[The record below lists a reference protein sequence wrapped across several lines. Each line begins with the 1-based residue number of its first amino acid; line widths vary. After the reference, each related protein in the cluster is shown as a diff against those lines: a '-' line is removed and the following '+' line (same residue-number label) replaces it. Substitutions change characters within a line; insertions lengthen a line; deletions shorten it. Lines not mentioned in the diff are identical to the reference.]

1 MGPLGGA
8 HLSRFCLGTMRL
20 NGAGDVA
27 GAARI
32 IDHALELGIT
42 SFHCSSEYETFPLF
56 EQAWSRRQNRAA
68 GSVIAKVG
76 VPHFGEPRF
85 CARTF
90 REKVD
95 SYLKSLS
102 LERLEVVQ
110 WLLRYELRE
119 ETARQRILAESE
131 EEISALVA
139 DLKRSGKIAAL
150 VSFPYTQ
157 GIAEAVLQMDFCD
170 GLAVYVNPLER
181 EMDAVIQSA
190 APLGK
195 GVVAIRPYAAGRIFS
210 ETELAPSDALDHVF
224 SFPAIVSAV
233 VSASSTEHLD
243 LLWQYESSHPLN
255 GRHDVSI

>member
-1 MGPLGGA
+1 
-8 HLSRFCLGTMRL
+8 MRL

-56 EQAWSRRQNRAA
+56 EQAWKRRQNRSAA
-68 GSVIAKVG
+68 SVIAKIG

-95 SYLKSLS
+95 SYLKLLS
-102 LERLEVVQ
+102 IERLEVVQ
-110 WLLRYELRE
+110 WLLRHDLRD
-119 ETARQRILAESE
+119 ETGRQRILAESE

-139 DLKRSGKIAAL
+139 DLKRAGKIAAF

-157 GIAEAVLQMDFCD
+157 GIAEAVLRMDYCD

-181 EMDAVIQSA
+181 EMDSMIHKA
-190 APLGK
+190 AALGK

-210 ETELAPSDALDHVF
+210 ETQLAPSDALDHVF
-224 SFPAIVSAV
+224 GFPAVVSCV

-243 LLWQYESSHPLN
+243 LLGQYESSHPLN
-255 GRHDVSI
+255 GRHDVSL

>member
-1 MGPLGGA
+1 
-8 HLSRFCLGTMRL
+8 MRL

-27 GAARI
+27 GAARL
-32 IDHALELGIT
+32 IDHALDLGIT

-56 EQAWSRRQNRAA
+56 EEAWRRRRNRGAA
-68 GSVIAKVG
+68 SVIAKVA

-95 SYLKSLS
+95 FYLKALS

-119 ETARQRILAESE
+119 EAARQRILTESE
-131 EEISALVA
+131 EEISALVEE
-139 DLKRSGKIAAL
+139 LKRSGKIAAL

-157 GIAEAVLQMDFCD
+157 GIAEAVLGMDFCD

-181 EMDAVIQSA
+181 EMDSMIQSA
-190 APLGK
+190 DSLGK
-195 GVVAIRPYAAGRIFS
+195 GVVAIRPYAAGRVFS
-210 ETELAPSDALDHVF
+210 ETGLSPSEALEHVF
-224 SFPAIVSAV
+224 SFPAVVSAV
-233 VSASSTEHLD
+233 VSASSKEHLD
-243 LLWQYESSHPLN
+243 LLRQYESSHPLS
-255 GRHDVSI
+255 GRFDVSL

>member
-1 MGPLGGA
+1 
-8 HLSRFCLGTMRL
+8 MRL

-56 EQAWSRRQNRAA
+56 EEAWSRRQNR
-68 GSVIAKVG
+68 GSASIIAKVA

-85 CARTF
+85 CAKTF
-90 REKVD
+90 REKID
-95 SYLKSLS
+95 FYLKALS
-102 LERLEVVQ
+102 LERLDVVQ

-119 ETARQRILAESE
+119 EAARQRILAESE

-157 GIAEAVLQMDFCD
+157 GIAEAVLRMDYCD

-181 EMDAVIQSA
+181 EMDPLIQSA
-190 APLGK
+190 GTLGK
-195 GVVAIRPYAAGRIFS
+195 GVVAIRPYAAGRVFS

-224 SFPAIVSAV
+224 SFPAVVTAV
-233 VSASSTEHLD
+233 VSASSKAHLD
-243 LLWQYESSHPLN
+243 LLGRYESSNPLS
-255 GRHDVSI
+255 GRHDVPL

>member
-1 MGPLGGA
+1 
-8 HLSRFCLGTMRL
+8 MRL

-56 EQAWSRRQNRAA
+56 EQAWSRRQSRDA

-85 CARTF
+85 SARAF

-102 LERLEVVQ
+102 IERLEVVQ
-110 WLLRYELRE
+110 WLLRYDLRDE
-119 ETARQRILAESE
+119 DGRQRILAESE

-157 GIAEAVLQMDFCD
+157 GIADAVLQMDFCD
-170 GLAVYVNPLER
+170 GLALYVNPLER
-181 EMDAVIQSA
+181 EMDEAIHSA
-190 APLGK
+190 ARLGK
-195 GVVAIRPYAAGRIFS
+195 GVLAIRPYAAGRVFS
-210 ETELAPSDALDHVF
+210 ETDLAPSDALDHVF
-224 SFPAIVSAV
+224 GFPAVLSAV
-233 VSASSTEHLD
+233 VSASSAGHLD
-243 LLWQYESSHPLN
+243 TLHRYASSHPLN
-255 GRHDVSI
+255 GRHDVSL